1 MAKVLAKLLE
11 NEKNFDVLDSYSD
24 GWTKGHSTQIFNLLA
39 DSYSFSGVPNIPCDV
54 PVDKGNFNLF
64 WTAFRSK
71 IKEVGEPVDGKFM
84 LLENSILREVN
95 NKNKKLVGKTIFS

>member
-24 GWTKGHSTQIFNLLA
+24 GWTKGDSTQISNLLA
-39 DSYSFSGVPNIPCDV
+39 DSYSFSGMPNIPWDG
-54 PVDKGNFNLF
+54 PVDKRNFNIF

-71 IKEVGEPVDGKFM
+71 VKEMGGPADGPFM
-84 LLENSILREVN
+84 VLDNSILREVN
-95 NKNKKLVGKTIFS
+95 IKNKNLKINYFS